1 MNTVAMIVVNLV
13 VFVAILGLLYF
24 MQKRHLS
31 FNIRVL
37 IALSLGIV
45 CGAVLQL
52 LYGPASAVTMQT
64 NVWVAIVGTGYV
76 NLLKMIVIPL
86 VFVAITVAITNIK
99 QTRQLGKIAGQII
112 AVLVITAAIAAIVGV
127 IAAKA
132 FGLNAA
138 NMQGG
143 ENEAKAAKSLETRL
157 AEFQARPIPQQI
169 IDIIPSNPFYAMTGQ
184 GPSPTL
190 SVVFFSALIGIAV
203 LGLKQ
208 KKPASAEFLV
218 NLINSIHDVVM
229 GLVTIVLRL
238 TPFGVLALMTRFV
251 SSSNFAEIAR
261 LITFVGASYVAILVM
276 FGIHML
282 IIAGA
287 GLNPVTFIR
296 KSAPALAFA
305 FSSRS
310 SAGTLPLTVQ
320 TQVQKLGVPESFA
333 SLAASLGISIG
344 QNGCA
349 GIYPAMLAVMIAPT
363 VGINP
368 FTIEFLV
375 PLVIIVGL
383 GSFGIAGVGG
393 GATFAAL
400 TVLSAMGLPVGLV
413 GLLIAIEPL
422 IDMGRTA
429 LNVSDALVAGVV
441 TSRLN
446 KELDITT
453 YAAEDVGAGE
463 MVGA

>member
-1 MNTVAMIVVNLV
+1 M
-13 VFVAILGLLYF
+13 
-24 MQKRHLS
+24 
-31 FNIRVL
+31 
-37 IALSLGIV
+37 
-45 CGAVLQL
+45 
-52 LYGPASAVTMQT
+52 
-64 NVWVAIVGTGYV
+64 
-76 NLLKMIVIPL
+76 
-86 VFVAITVAITNIK
+86 
-99 QTRQLGKIAGQII
+99 AGQII

-127 IAAKA
+127 IAAGA

-143 ENEAKAAKSLETRL
+143 ENEAKAAKGLETRL
-157 AEFQARPIPQQI
+157 ADFQARPIPQQI

-208 KKPASAEFLV
+208 KNPASAEFLV
-218 NLINSIHDVVM
+218 NLINSLHDVVM
-229 GLVTIVLRL
+229 WLVTIVLRL

-276 FGIHML
+276 FAIHML

-305 FSSRS
+305 FTSRS

-363 VGINP
+363 VGTNP